1 MNLVDNAIK
10 FNRKGGRVTVRGR
23 LLDGR
28 PVIEVEDTGVGIP
41 ADALDRVFHRFFRVD
56 AGMRERAGTG
66 LGLAI
71 VKHLMRLHGGQVRVE
86 SELGR
91 GSRFVLTF

>member
-1 MNLVDNAIK
+1 VVDEGIGIAAEHLPRL
-10 FNRKGGRVTVRGR
+10 FVGFYRVAGGRCGGRG
-23 LLDGR
+23 
-28 PVIEVEDTGVGIP
+28 
-41 ADALDRVFHRFFRVD
+41 
-56 AGMRERAGTG
+56 GTG

-71 VKHLMRLHGGQVRVE
+71 VKHLMRLQGGQVRVE